1 MTTGSITIGAMASDF
16 YYSKS
21 WSGANGRSTDNA
33 YTCTIVRR
41 RRSKSKLRP
50 PNHGAAPQYYADVS
64 VVPPSPWTANDT
76 IELQGKLVTQIKGH
90 DFNAAIAVAEGRETV
105 NLVKNTALAV
115 FRSIR
120 SLKRGDLPN
129 AMRHLGHAPAGKKF
143 SASVL
148 AKKDIS
154 SQWLAISYGWQPLL
168 QDVYEAAKAFEV
180 ITAPPRVFQIQVS
193 RTISRKQEFS
203 TSPSNWKSVG
213 NRVITKRYNYTLTE
227 DLAQTPRS
235 LGLLNPLPALWEVV
249 PFSFIADWFIPIGD
263 YLNVVSATPPH
274 MDIRVRLG
282 EKDSLTAACSGSNLT
297 TQGAAFYDGLSF
309 SDSFTRI
316 VVTRTPGAV
325 LSTPAPSFNSIS
337 DVYSTKRALNAVA
350 LLHQLFT

>member
-1 MTTGSITIGAMASDF
+1 MTTGSITAGAMSSDF
-16 YYSKS
+16 YFSKS
-21 WSGANGRSTDNA
+21 WTGANGRSTDNS
-33 YTCTIVRR
+33 YTCTIITR

-50 PNHGAAPQYYADVS
+50 PYHASPAQYYADVS
-64 VVPPSPWTANDT
+64 AVPPTPWTANHT
-76 IELQGKLVTQIKGH
+76 IELQSKLVEKIRGH
-90 DFNAAIAVAEGRETV
+90 DFNASIAVAEGRETV

-120 SLKRGDLPN
+120 SLKRGDLTN
-129 AMRHLGHAPAGKKF
+129 ALRHLGHAPAGKKF

-180 ITAPPRVFQIQVS
+180 ITAPPRSFEIQVS
-193 RTISRKQEFS
+193 KRISVKQECS
-203 TSPSNWKSVG
+203 TSASNWKSVG
-213 NRVITKRYNYTLTE
+213 NRIITKRYNYILTE
-227 DLAQTPRS
+227 DLASTPRS
-235 LGLLNPLPALWEVV
+235 LGLLNPLPALWEIV
-249 PFSFIADWFIPIGD
+249 PFSFIADWFVPIGD
-263 YLNVVSATPPH
+263 YLNVVSSTPPH
-274 MDIRVRLG
+274 LVVKVRLG
-282 EKDSLTAACSGSNLT
+282 EKDELVSACSGSNLT
-297 TQGAAFYDGLSF
+297 SQGAAWYDRNGF
-309 SDSFTRI
+309 SDSFKRI
-316 VVTRTPGAV
+316 VVTRTPGVA